1 MGTMRFEGLSI
12 AGKMFVLLL
21 TGCLI
26 FGGYYGYLSYKF
38 SAAIEKGNIY
48 LTEGNYDAAV
58 ESYNLA
64 LKAKSSGGSKAE
76 ISSLISNTNTLKDAE
91 ITKLKQEITA
101 IIGDKYKGIEG
112 ANVIAIRKSYYSAIE
127 IEPVQKKINRQ
138 KELNIDKNIIKQ
150 YQQILDSQK
159 LQAKKRKR

>member
-1 MGTMRFEGLSI
+1 MRFEGLSI
-12 AGKMFVLLL
+12 AGRLFVLLL
-21 TGCLI
+21 VGGLI

-38 SAAIEKGNIY
+38 SACVEKGNLY
-48 LTEGNYDAAV
+48 LSGGYYDNAI
-58 ESYNLA
+58 ESYNMA
-64 LKAKSSGGSKAE
+64 LNIKSFGGSKAE

-112 ANVIAIRKSYYSAIE
+112 ANIIALRKGYYSAIE
-127 IEPVQKKINRQ
+127 IEPVQKKINRL
-138 KELNIDKNIIKQ
+138 KELNIDNNLIKQ
-150 YQQILDSQK
+150 YQQTLDSQK